1 MRNEFENKGTELAK
15 RGGSDKDEHA
25 VNRDIEISRRRRP
38 SHSTSK
44 ASFHQNVF
52 QKDGQNSFGRN
63 GLTVHLGSG

>member
-44 ASFHQNVF
+44 ASFHQR
-52 QKDGQNSFGRN
+52 DGQNSFGRN